1 MCSAYFANGC
11 QAPLVTFF
19 FFFACLHRKHIN
31 ICRNRS
37 LKLLDKKKMKE
48 KKKKKIIQMMHQKQS
63 VKWSKKEEKKRENRG
78 TVSTTQTT
86 RT

>member
-11 QAPLVTFF
+11 QAPLVTF

-48 KKKKKIIQMMHQKQS
+48 KKKEDNSDDAPKTISQM
-63 VKWSKKEEKKRENRG
+63 VKERRKEKRK
-78 TVSTTQTT
+78 
-86 RT
+86 

>member
-1 MCSAYFANGC
+1 MCSAYFANAC
-11 QAPLVTFF
+11 QAPLVTF

-48 KKKKKIIQMMHQKQS
+48 KKK
-63 VKWSKKEEKKRENRG
+63 RR
-78 TVSTTQTT
+78 
-86 RT
+86 

>member
-1 MCSAYFANGC
+1 MYVQRLLCKRLSSTSCN
-11 QAPLVTFF
+11 FF

-48 KKKKKIIQMMHQKQS
+48 KKKEDNSDDAPKTISQM
-63 VKWSKKEEKKRENRG
+63 VKERRKEKRK
-78 TVSTTQTT
+78 
-86 RT
+86 

>member
-19 FFFACLHRKHIN
+19 FFCMSPQEAHQYLQKSFFEITRQEKDE
-31 ICRNRS
+31 R
-37 LKLLDKKKMKE
+37 